1 MNCGHCAPLL
11 FRARGAGVSRL
22 SDGGPVLGLL
32 PRARFEQG
40 VERLEQGDVLV
51 LYSDGVV
58 EAANAS
64 GEEFGEDRLIAAV
77 ESGLNSS
84 VHAEPGQIRDRIL
97 RSVRAFTGS
106 DVLADDQTLLA
117 IRYTGASVAAL
128 KTQAA

>member
-1 MNCGHCAPLL
+1 
-11 FRARGAGVSRL
+11 
-22 SDGGPVLGLL
+22 VLGLL

-58 EAANAS
+58 EAANAK

-77 ESGLNSS
+77 EP
-84 VHAEPGQIRDRIL
+84 AADPREIRDSIL
-97 RSVRAFTGS
+97 RAVRAFTGS

-117 IRYTGASVAAL
+117 IRYTGTSAGAL
-128 KTQAA
+128 QMQAA